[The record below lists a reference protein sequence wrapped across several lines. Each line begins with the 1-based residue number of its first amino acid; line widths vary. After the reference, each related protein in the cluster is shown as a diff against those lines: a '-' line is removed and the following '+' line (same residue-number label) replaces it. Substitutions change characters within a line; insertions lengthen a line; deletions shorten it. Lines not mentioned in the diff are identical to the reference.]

1 MQVHFREPGRED
13 KETIETGS
21 WACLAGGIT
30 SVVTMPNT
38 HPTVD
43 GQTQVRYIIN
53 RSKEL
58 DLINVYPSGSITK

>member
-21 WACLAGGIT
+21 KACLAGGIT
-30 SVVTMPNT
+30 TVVTMPNT

-43 GQTQVRYIIN
+43 SQSQVRYIIN

-58 DLINVYPSGSITK
+58 DLIHVLPSGAITK